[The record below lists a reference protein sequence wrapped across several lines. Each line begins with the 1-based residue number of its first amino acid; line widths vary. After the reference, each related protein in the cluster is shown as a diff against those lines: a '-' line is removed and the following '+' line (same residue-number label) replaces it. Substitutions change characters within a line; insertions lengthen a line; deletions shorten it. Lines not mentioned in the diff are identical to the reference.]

1 MQYHQNLKLA
11 MAITLSICLATAFAM
26 RPEYIS
32 YGHRGRILSL
42 AINED
47 HSLIASAGDD
57 QEVFV
62 WDFETKTILYRF
74 KGHLVRVVKVAFLSG
89 NRLCSIDQSGH
100 IIVWSIESGEILF
113 QWIGLKNT
121 NTMSADIQERF
132 LVTGMDNGTIRLFDL
147 LKRHHI
153 GDFEI
158 HPTIIWSVAFSSGAK
173 HIAIG
178 TEDGRVILWDLN
190 LRNIIKT
197 STLHTSRVWST
208 TFHPIDQTIVSGD
221 WSGTVNFWQPSS
233 ESKQESISYN
243 RPILKVK
250 FNPSGS
256 LLTIGTTSG
265 YGKNQLT
272 PTTRLVG
279 YHFQKEILSFHQQN
293 AHDIAITQDGKYFLA
308 AGDQD
313 GSIAWWSAENS
324 MPLLSQPLDGQRFN
338 SPEDISLSWDVDNLY
353 SVVQVGRDRIFSNSV
368 TSSVVDSNLNLQ
380 IGTDGKTLQLLPNE
394 IFIDPSSI
402 YWWRVK
408 SGNFNRFSEWSQA
421 QQFRVSSPLAGRV
434 RISPSRQAVESGED
448 FTLAVWIESVDD
460 LNSFQFD
467 IQWTEPEAIHFIT
480 TTRFNEVFPKDA
492 VIIDTKR
499 FQLQQDNEP
508 LRDEPFFQ
516 IDRQKGVYKNI
527 VAIKDSKYAAKTTGR
542 LIQILCRAKKKGT
555 YQFSIENFSFLTQSL
570 NEIAVEINPAEV
582 IVGEG
587 FQNWDVNLDN
597 IVDIFDLSI
606 VALYYGKKVPWDYNP
621 DVNRDSEVD
630 LFDLVL
636 ISSHFGQSYQSTNF
650 WAESFAPSRPDLS
663 RTTLENNYPNPFSIE
678 TWIPFQL
685 ANPANVHIQVYSSTG
700 QLVRNL
706 SLGQISS
713 GHYIDKRGAA
723 HWDRRNSEG
732 ELVPSGIYFYTLT
745 TNGWP
750 TEKIYSQTKKMVVI
764 H

>member
-1 MQYHQNLKLA
+1 MKKYHQNLKLI
-11 MAITLSICLATAFAM
+11 MAIMLFIHSVTAFAI
-26 RPEYIS
+26 RPDYVS

-62 WDFETKTILYRF
+62 WNFETKTILYKL
-74 KGHLVRVVKVAFLSG
+74 KGHLTRVVKVAFLSG

-100 IIVWSIESGEILF
+100 VIVWSVESKEILF

-121 NTMSADIQERF
+121 STMSADIQERF

-158 HPTIIWSVAFSSGAK
+158 HPTIIWSLAFSSDAR

-190 LRNIIKT
+190 SRKIIKT
-197 STLHTSRVWST
+197 SAQHTSRVWST
-208 TFHPIDQTIVSGD
+208 DFHPIDQTIVSGD

-233 ESKQESISYN
+233 EIKQESISYN
-243 RPILKVK
+243 RPVLKVK

-256 LLTIGTTSG
+256 LLAVGTTSE
-265 YGKNQLT
+265 YGTNQLT
-272 PTTRLVG
+272 PTARLVS
-279 YHFQKEILSFHQQN
+279 YHFQKEISSFHQQN
-293 AHDIAITQDGKYFLA
+293 VHDVAITKDGKFFLA
-308 AGDQD
+308 AGGQD
-313 GSIAWWSAENS
+313 GSILWWSAENPT
-324 MPLLSQPLDGQRFN
+324 PLLSQPSDGQRFS
-338 SPEDISLSWDVDNLY
+338 SPQGISLSWEVDSLY
-353 SVVQVGRDRIFSNSV
+353 SVVQMGSDKIFSNSV
-368 TSSVVDSNLNLQ
+368 TSPVIDSNLSLQ

-394 IFIDPSSI
+394 MVIEPSSI

-408 SGNFNRFSEWSQA
+408 SGNFNRFGEWSQT
-421 QQFRVSSPLAGRV
+421 QQFHVSLPFAGRV

-492 VIIDTKR
+492 VI
-499 FQLQQDNEP
+499 QLQQENEP
-508 LRDEPFFQ
+508 LEDGPFFQ
-516 IDRQKGVYKNI
+516 IDRQQGIYKNI
-527 VAIKDSKYAAKTTGR
+527 VAVKDSKYAAKTTGR

-555 YQFSIENFSFLTQSL
+555 YQFSIENFSFLNQSL
-570 NEIAVEINPAEV
+570 NEIAVEINSAEV
-582 IVGEG
+582 IVGEV
-587 FQNWDVNLDN
+587 FQPWDVNLDS

-606 VALYYGKKVPWDYNP
+606 VALYYGKIVPWDYNP
-621 DVNRDSEVD
+621 DVNRDSVVD

-636 ISSHFGQSYQSTNF
+636 VSSHFGESYQSTKF
-650 WAESFAPSRPDLS
+650 WVESFAPFRLDLS
-663 RTTLENNYPNPFSIE
+663 STQLKNNYPNPFGIE

-685 ANPANVHIQVYSSTG
+685 ANPSNVCIQIYTPTG

-706 SLGQISS
+706 NLGQMP
-713 GHYIDKRGAA
+713 GGNYIDKRGAA
-723 HWDRRNSEG
+723 HWNRRNSEG
-732 ELVPSGIYFYTLT
+732 ELVPSGIYLYTLT
-745 TNGWP
+745 ANSWT
-750 TEKIYSQTKKMVVI
+750 TEKIFSQTKKMVVI
-764 H
+764 R

>member
-1 MQYHQNLKLA
+1 
-11 MAITLSICLATAFAM
+11 
-26 RPEYIS
+26 
-32 YGHRGRILSL
+32 
-42 AINED
+42 
-47 HSLIASAGDD
+47 
-57 QEVFV
+57 
-62 WDFETKTILYRF
+62 
-74 KGHLVRVVKVAFLSG
+74 
-89 NRLCSIDQSGH
+89 
-100 IIVWSIESGEILF
+100 
-113 QWIGLKNT
+113 
-121 NTMSADIQERF
+121 MSADIQERF

-293 AHDIAITQDGKYFLA
+293 AHDIVITQDGKYFLA

-467 IQWTEPEAIHFIT
+467 
-480 TTRFNEVFPKDA
+480 
-492 VIIDTKR
+492 TKR

-636 ISSHFGQSYQSTNF
+636 ISSQLGDRVY
-650 WAESFAPSRPDLS
+650 DLKLVAGNQGYV
-663 RTTLENNYPNPFSIE
+663 LEKTQEIINNIPIDYSLSHNYPNPFSIE